1 MQKLKTLFS
10 AVCALLFVNILSA
23 QAPGPGQNAPEI
35 ALPGVQ
41 GDTIK
46 LSSLKGKVVLLDFW
60 ASWCGPC
67 RAANKK
73 LVKTYS
79 KYKNKGFEIYGVSLD
94 ENHAAWKKA
103 IAKDKI
109 TWKQIIDDGGWNAK
123 TAIDWNVNAIPNNYL
138 IDKKGKLRGIDLEG
152 KDLEKAIADLLK
164 E

>member
-1 MQKLKTLFS
+1 
-10 AVCALLFVNILSA
+10 
-23 QAPGPGQNAPEI
+23 
-35 ALPGVQ
+35 LPGLQ

-79 KYKNKGFEIYGVSLD
+79 KFKSKGFEIYGVSLD
-94 ENHAAWKKA
+94 ENHTTWKKA

-109 TWKQIIDDGGWNAK
+109 TWSQLIDDGGWNAK
-123 TAIDWNVNAIPNNYL
+123 TAIDWNINAIPTNYL
-138 IDKKGKLRGIDLEG
+138 IDKKGKLRGMDLGG
-152 KDLEKAIADLLK
+152 KDLENAIAELLK

>member
-1 MQKLKTLFS
+1 MKQINYLLIIIFTLS
-10 AVCALLFVNILSA
+10 LATAA
-23 QAPGPGQNAPEI
+23 QAQPGPGQFAPEI
-35 ALPGVQ
+35 ALPGLK

-79 KYKNKGFEIYGVSLD
+79 KFKNKGFEIYGVSLD
-94 ENHAAWKKA
+94 ENHSAWKKA

-109 TWKQIIDDGGWNAK
+109 TWSQIIDDGGWNAK
-123 TAIDWNVNAIPNNYL
+123 TAIDWNINAIPTNYL
-138 IDKKGKLRGIDLEG
+138 IDKNGKLRGMDLGG
-152 KDLEKAIADLLK
+152 KDLENAIAELLK

>member
-1 MQKLKTLFS
+1 MKQINYLIITIFTLS
-10 AVCALLFVNILSA
+10 LGFVA
-23 QAPGPGQNAPEI
+23 QAQPGPGQLAPEI
-35 ALPGVQ
+35 ALPGLQ

-67 RAANKK
+67 RAGNKK

-79 KYKNKGFEIYGVSLD
+79 KFKDKGFEIYGVSLD
-94 ENHAAWKKA
+94 ENHTAWKKA

-123 TAIDWNVNAIPNNYL
+123 TAIDWNVNAIPTNYL
-138 IDKKGKLRGIDLEG
+138 IDKKGKLRGIDLQG
-152 KDLEKAIADLLK
+152 KNLEKAITDLLK

>member
-10 AVCALLFVNILSA
+10 VMCAVLFVNTVSA
-23 QAPGPGQNAPEI
+23 QAPGPGQLAPEI

-73 LVKTYS
+73 LVKTYG

-94 ENHAAWKKA
+94 ENHNAWQKA
-103 IAKDKI
+103 IAKDKM
-109 TWKQIIDDGGWNAK
+109 TWQHIIDDGGWNAK
-123 TAIDWNVNAIPNNYL
+123 TAIDWNINAIPANYI